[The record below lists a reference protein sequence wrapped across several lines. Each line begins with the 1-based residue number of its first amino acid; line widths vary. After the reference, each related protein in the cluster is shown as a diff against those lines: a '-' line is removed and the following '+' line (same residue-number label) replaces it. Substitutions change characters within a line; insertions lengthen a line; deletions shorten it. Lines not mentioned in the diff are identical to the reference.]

1 MDKRFAGAL
10 CALLYC
16 VTIKAV
22 YAPPPSV
29 PDRMSLKGATIQFIE
44 KPMFRG
50 FFFSVAQG
58 FESWGTPV
66 HLVDSIKY
74 SDTFNIHGFRGGVG
88 LGFFLEIYKA
98 AFFWEV
104 SLMSTPMK
112 EVNVGRILDKLQP
125 MMTIHR
131 GEVSAI
137 GTLGMGSKLTRNTA
151 MFLIGSVELN
161 QATVDT
167 VRDPEAFMSKFADE
181 CVEQDPSKVAPG
193 GTIYVNPPHPA
204 HNPQI
209 MYDAGVTPAPP
220 NPYVVVAG
228 APTVQWSTPGT
239 ALTTPQGLKRAVGAM
254 NQDPATMVRKRFLM
268 MIGRLGFRI
277 ASMVHDD
284 VSFQIEFAGRWSRV
298 TMPSP
303 LVNTIKPTGVDCQ
316 IRLGYHF

>member
-10 CALLYC
+10 CALLCC
-16 VTIKAV
+16 VMTKAV

-29 PDRMSLKGATIQFIE
+29 PDRMSLKGASIQFIE

-66 HLVDSIKY
+66 HLVDSIQY

-151 MFLIGSVELN
+151 MFLVGSVELN

-167 VRDPEAFMSKFADE
+167 VRDPEAFMTRFADE
-181 CVEQDPSKVAPG
+181 CVEQDPAKVVPG
-193 GTIYVNPPHPA
+193 GTIYINPPTTGLGNPA
-204 HNPQI
+204 I
-209 MYDAGVTPAPP
+209 MYNTGTPPAPANVP
-220 NPYVVVAG
+220 G
-228 APTVQWSTPGT
+228 APTVQWATAGT
-239 ALTTPQGLKRAVGAM
+239 AMTAPQGLKKAVTAM
-254 NQDPATMVRKRFLM
+254 NADPSTMVRKRFLM

-284 VSFQIEFAGRWSRV
+284 VSFQIEFAGRWSRI